1 MNMDDGE
8 GREDA
13 VCEGCL
19 SQNHRTI
26 AEITEYDVKKVFY
39 DIINIPDADIAALSL
54 RLCAECK
61 DSIVK
66 FLEFRRQVLEA
77 RDTVNKYLPE
87 ASEVKTEQPLA
98 TPSEVKSDPE
108 DLVTPLPFVKVE
120 LDGEDHFLD
129 DDSRGA
135 DDLKPTL
142 EPSLKKKN
150 KVRSRSKCEKSTED
164 EFNASDE
171 EPLTKKKT
179 DASVKKEK
187 RKGRRERPAGVVDNS
202 RVRRKLQQLN
212 VDAGLV
218 SMEILS
224 WEQVAA
230 ERAAAASGV
239 RYTQSVWRCQ
249 HCVLGFNH
257 RTKLENHM
265 KKHDPSAGAHECS
278 VCTVRCKDAHAL
290 SAHVRRHRVRWRCTV
305 CGCGWSRVCVAA
317 DHAARAHHA
326 PPPTHTCTLC
336 GHTDTSLGKLR
347 LHMKSHAERQRCH
360 LCGKTFRDRT
370 SLRTHLFIHSGEK
383 EFSCPRCD
391 KRFMFRAALA
401 VHLVTHDAPAHLYCH
416 QCDFSFKNR
425 MSYTQHMKYSLKHC
439 DPAALKYKCIECD
452 KRFLKESR
460 LREHTLAVHLKET
473 PLACDH
479 PGCSFACASGGAL
492 RSHRRA
498 AHGPPAPPRHICHTC
513 GRTYKSKKSLEGHL
527 RSHSGERP
535 YSCAVCGATFAYDA
549 ALYNHTRLVHLK
561 HKLGRKAPPP
571 PAVPPDTPS
580 T

>member
-1 MNMDDGE
+1 MSMNDSEDHGE
-8 GREDA
+8 A

-19 SQNHRTI
+19 SQNQQVITEI
-26 AEITEYDVKKVFY
+26 AEYDIKKVYY
-39 DIINIPDADIAALSL
+39 DIINILDADIAALSL

-77 RDTVNKYLPE
+77 RDTVNKYLLQSE
-87 ASEVKTEQPLA
+87 ASIKTEQSTI
-98 TPSEVKSDPE
+98 TPSEFKSDPE
-108 DLVTPLPFVKVE
+108 ELVTPLPFVKVE

-129 DDSRGA
+129 DDSQGA
-135 DDLKPTL
+135 EDLKPALKT
-142 EPSLKKKN
+142 SLKKKN
-150 KVRSRSKCEKSTED
+150 TVKSRGKSKKRTED
-164 EFNASDE
+164 EFNDSDE

-179 DASVKKEK
+179 DTSVKKEK
-187 RKGRRERPAGVVDNS
+187 KKGRRERPAGIVDNS

-212 VDAGLV
+212 VDSGLIT
-218 SMEILS
+218 MEILS

-230 ERAAAASGV
+230 ERAAAASAV
-239 RYTQSVWRCQ
+239 RYTQCVWRCQ

-265 KKHDPSAGAHECS
+265 KKHDPSAGGHVCA

-290 SAHVRRHRVRWRCTV
+290 SAHVRRHRVR
-305 CGCGWSRVCVAA
+305 
-317 DHAARAHHA
+317 
-326 PPPTHTCTLC
+326 
-336 GHTDTSLGKLR
+336 SLGKLR

-370 SLRTHLFIHSGEK
+370 SLRTHLFIHGGEK

-391 KRFMFRAALA
+391 KRFLFRAALA

-416 QCDFSFKNR
+416 QCDFSFKNK

-439 DPAALKYKCIECD
+439 DPAALKYKCHECD

-460 LREHTLAVHLKET
+460 LREHTLAVHLKAT
-473 PLACDH
+473 PLSCDQ
-479 PGCSFACASGGAL
+479 PGCSF
-492 RSHRRA
+492 
-498 AHGPPAPPRHICHTC
+498 
-513 GRTYKSKKSLEGHL
+513 SKKSLEGHL
-527 RSHSGERP
+527 RSHAGERP
-535 YSCAVCGATFAYDA
+535 YACSTCAATFTYHA

-561 HKLGRKAPPP
+561 HKLGRKRPPP
-571 PAVPPDTPS
+571 PAAAPPS